1 MTEQPALPDH
11 DRGEV
16 FLDARGSGRALRL
29 TWHHDAGL
37 VVFSLWRSGACVGTF
52 RMEKPDVAPFVDAL
66 ISGLRD
72 STPAHQQF
80 PAEAVP
86 SAPEP
91 EPEPAREPQLADVEA
106 DALVD
111 WAFHAG

>member
-16 FLDARGSGRALRL
+16 FLDARGGGRALRL

-80 PAEAVP
+80 PAEAVQP
-86 SAPEP
+86 APEP
-91 EPEPAREPQLADVEA
+91 APAASREVPPASEGA
-106 DALVD
+106 EGLVD